1 MVILSHMDPKTKAI
15 VDALLVVV
23 LTPHIKTYLIQH
35 DPKALEQARNALQ
48 AFAISFP
55 HLKPLT
61 DQV

>member
-1 MVILSHMDPKTKAI
+1 MDPKVKAV

-48 AFAISFP
+48 TFTTDYP